1 MKHGN
6 PNQPLSKRK
15 TSMAAFAM
23 KLKILFF
30 VSLGIILILVCSNAP
45 VAAETRYVSDLL
57 IISVREQPVEDA
69 PTNGY
74 LISDTPVELLE
85 ETDDGEYV
93 KVKSPEGLVGW
104 VKKRYLNS
112 KTPKSMIIEDLES
125 QIKQLEE
132 KVALLQQ
139 NTSSDEKNAS
149 AKQYETKLAALQT
162 ELSKKNQQVKN
173 LETQLSQASAQQ
185 QKLSEQQK
193 PDSELKQQVAAL
205 KEQNAELLQKLRR
218 SEQNTEPSFFGAN
231 TKWLLSGAGVLLLG
245 FIIGRSLRRKRKY
258 GY

>member
-1 MKHGN
+1 
-6 PNQPLSKRK
+6 
-15 TSMAAFAM
+15 MAAFAM

-125 QIKQLEE
+125 QNKKLEE
-132 KVALLQQ
+132 KIALLQQ

-173 LETQLSQASAQQ
+173 LETQLSQVSAQH

-193 PDSELKQQVAAL
+193 P
-205 KEQNAELLQKLRR
+205 
-218 SEQNTEPSFFGAN
+218 
-231 TKWLLSGAGVLLLG
+231 
-245 FIIGRSLRRKRKY
+245 
-258 GY
+258 

>member
-1 MKHGN
+1 M
-6 PNQPLSKRK
+6 SA
-15 TSMAAFAM
+15 SAI
-23 KLKILFF
+23 KLKIVFC
-30 VSLGIILILVCSNAP
+30 VSLGIILIFVCRNVP

-69 PTNGY
+69 PTSGY

-85 ETDDGEYV
+85 ETEDGEYV

-104 VKKRYLNS
+104 VKKRYLNA

-125 QIKQLEE
+125 QIKKLEE
-132 KVALLQQ
+132 KVAQLQQ
-139 NTSSDEKNAS
+139 NTSTAEKNAS
-149 AKQYETKLAALQT
+149 VKQYETKLAALQT
-162 ELSKKNQQVKN
+162 EINKKNQQVKN
-173 LETQLSQASAQQ
+173 LETQLSQASAQHR
-185 QKLSEQQK
+185 KLSEEQK
-193 PDSELKQQVAAL
+193 PDPELKQQVTVL

-218 SEQNTEPSFFGAN
+218 SGQNTEPSFFGAN
-231 TKWLLSGAGVLLLG
+231 TKWFLSGAGVLLLG